1 MTQVKAALA
10 NIVAAAVAPML
21 VTTMTWESA
30 AVGVLSAAEEAAAE
44 AGAEAEEARSIEQP
58 GVWTMLPSA
67 SIR

>member
-10 NIVAAAVAPML
+10 NIEAAAVAPML
-21 VTTMTWESA
+21 VTKMTWKSA

-58 GVWTMLPSA
+58 SVWTMLPSA
-67 SIR
+67 WMR